1 MDLWPWILLACAAAF
16 LTKLSGYLVP
26 AELLENPRMTRVAGA
41 LTIGL
46 LAALATVNAF
56 ASGQALVVD
65 ARAAA
70 LLAAT
75 AALLL
80 RAPFLVVV
88 LAGAATAALARLAG
102 LG

>member
-26 AELLENPRMTRVAGA
+26 ARLLENERMTRVAGT

-46 LAALATVNAF
+46 LAALTTVNAF
-56 ASGQALVVD
+56 AAGQSLAID

-70 LLAAT
+70 LVAA
-75 AALLL
+75 AVALLL
-80 RAPFLVVV
+80 RAPFLAVV
-88 LAGAATAALARLAG
+88 LAGAAAAALVRFAG
-102 LG
+102 WG

>member
-1 MDLWPWILLACAAAF
+1 MGLWPWILLACAAAF

-26 AELLENPRMTRVAGA
+26 ADLLENQRMTRVAGA

-46 LAALATVNAF
+46 LAALTTVNAF
-56 ASGQALVVD
+56 ASGQVLVID

-70 LLAAT
+70 LLAA
-75 AALLL
+75 AVALLL

-88 LAGAATAALARLAG
+88 LAGAAAAALVRLAG